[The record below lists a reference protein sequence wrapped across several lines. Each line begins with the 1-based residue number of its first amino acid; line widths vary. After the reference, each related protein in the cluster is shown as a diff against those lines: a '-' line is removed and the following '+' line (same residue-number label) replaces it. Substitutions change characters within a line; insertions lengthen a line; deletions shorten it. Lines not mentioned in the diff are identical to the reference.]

1 MRLDPSKKYIH
12 QFNSENEYNEY
23 AFSSAYTEPF
33 VATCVPME
41 EAHDDKLVKYNK
53 TEKEKLLEM
62 PLTFEILSN
71 GNISWKAQNTAYTC
85 TIEYKKNDGEWTS
98 ITSATGSSA
107 PSISVV
113 AGDILQFR
121 GDNATYSSNSS
132 SYNTFSDTTCQFNVK
147 GNIMSL
153 INSTDFATI
162 TTLQSAYTFMSLFR
176 NCMGLTSAGNLV
188 LLATTLTYSCYS
200 YMFYGCTSLTEAPEL
215 PATTLAE
222 YCYIY
227 MFYGCTSLT
236 TAPELPATTLANGC
250 YNGMFYDCTSL
261 TTAPDL
267 PATTLAVGCY
277 YHMFSNCTSL
287 RYIKCLAT
295 SIPSGEGCTLLWTYN
310 VASTGTFIKA
320 SSMND
325 WTTGNS
331 GIPSGWTVYDE

>member
-1 MRLDPSKKYIH
+1 MRFDPSKKYIH

-23 AFSSAYTEPF
+23 VFSTAYTEPF

-62 PLTFEILSN
+62 PLTFEITGD
-71 GNISWKAQNTAYTC
+71 GNIIWKAQNTAYTC

-113 AGDILQFR
+113 SGDTVQFR

-132 SYNTFSDTTCQFNVK
+132 SYNTFSGTTCQFKVK

-162 TTLQSAYTFMSLFR
+162 TTLQSAYTFMSLFG

-188 LLATTLTYSCYS
+188 LLAATLASYCYY
-200 YMFYGCTSLTEAPEL
+200 YMFSGCT
-215 PATTLAE
+215 
-222 YCYIY
+222 
-227 MFYGCTSLT
+227 GLT
-236 TAPELPATTLANGC
+236 TAPELPATTL
-250 YNGMFYDCTSL
+250 T
-261 TTAPDL
+261 
-267 PATTLAVGCY
+267 VGCY
-277 YHMFSNCTSL
+277 SSMFTNCSSL
-287 RYIKCLAT
+287 NYIKCLAT
-295 SIPSGEGCTLLWTYN
+295 DISATNCTLSWVNGVQT
-310 VASTGTFIKA
+310 ASGRFVKDASMTG
-320 SSMND
+320 
-325 WTTGNS
+325 WTTGES
-331 GIPSGWTVYDE
+331 GIPNNWTVQDAT